1 MPTIYMV
8 RHGRAAASFTD
19 DLDPG
24 LDDLGRNQAV
34 EAGRIL
40 QGKLPLQILSSP
52 LKRARETAL
61 PLAEHSGLT
70 ISTEERVS
78 EVPSP
83 GLSLKERGPWLQTVM
98 QGNWKDQTESL
109 QNWQRNMVSCLLE
122 LDQATAIFTH
132 FVAINAIVTAA
143 ENLDAVLAFRPDNGS
158 ITVLESDG
166 TSLTV
171 TRRGDEAS
179 TRVN

>member
-1 MPTIYMV
+1 MAIIYMV

-24 LDDLGRNQAV
+24 LDNLGRDQAI

-52 LKRARETAL
+52 LRRARETAS
-61 PLAEHSGLT
+61 PLALQSGLK
-70 ISTEERVS
+70 ISIEDRVS
-78 EVPSP
+78 EIPSP
-83 GLSLKERGPWLQTVM
+83 GLSLEERGPWLQAVM
-98 QGNWKDQTESL
+98 QGEWKDQTDTL
-109 QNWQRNMVSCLLE
+109 QQWQAEMVKCLLDLE
-122 LDQATAIFTH
+122 QDTAIFTH

-143 ENLDAVLAFRPDNGS
+143 ENATGVLAFRPDNGS
-158 ITVLESDG
+158 ITILESDG
-166 TSLTV
+166 TNLKIVS
-171 TRRGDEAS
+171 RGSEAN

>member
-1 MPTIYMV
+1 MTIIYMV

-24 LDDLGRNQAV
+24 LDELGRDQAI

-52 LKRARETAL
+52 LRRARETAS
-61 PLAEHSGLT
+61 PLAQTSGLKVS
-70 ISTEERVS
+70 IENRVS
-78 EVPSP
+78 EIPSP
-83 GLSLKERGPWLQTVM
+83 GMLLEERGPWLQAIM
-98 QGNWKDQTESL
+98 QGEWKDQTSIL
-109 QNWQRNMVSCLLE
+109 QKWQGDMVKCLLDLE
-122 LDQATAIFTH
+122 QDTAIFTH

-143 ENLDAVLAFRPDNGS
+143 ENAAAVLAFRPDNGS

-166 TSLTV
+166 TTLKVVS
-171 TRRGDEAS
+171 RGSEAN